1 MNYENL
7 PEQLIAS
14 LNPRDVRAY
23 AASSGWRRTA
33 SINGKA
39 AVFRDPSSDLDQ
51 LIIPLDVGLSDYN
64 RRMAEVV
71 VNLAAKE
78 GRPASEV
85 LNDLLMLASD
95 VLRFRLEEPDA
106 ESGAVP

>member
-7 PEQLIAS
+7 PDPLIAS
-14 LNPRDVRAY
+14 LNPKDVRAY

-33 SINGKA
+33 SMNGKV
-39 AVFRDPSSDLDQ
+39 AVFTHPASDLDQ
-51 LIIPLDVGLSDYN
+51 LLIPLDVRLSDYN

-71 VNLAAKE
+71 VNLAAQE

-95 VLRFRLEEPDA
+95 VLRFRVEEP
-106 ESGAVP
+106 